1 MSTAVFAIA
10 RDRMHAESIVSQ
22 LKAAGFS
29 NQDVS
34 VLLSDPNQT
43 RDFAHQ
49 KATKAPEGAATGA
62 ATGGV
67 IGGVLGWLAGA
78 GALTLPG
85 VGPLLAAGPIMGALG
100 GAAVGGAVG
109 GLTGVLV
116 GMGIPEYEAKLYEGK
131 VREGRALLS
140 VHTEDSEE
148 VSHAKD
154 IFERAGAEHISS
166 GSEKK
171 PDRKTRDR

>member
-10 RDRMHAESIVSQ
+10 RDRMQAESLVNQ
-22 LKAAGFS
+22 LRAAGFS
-29 NQDVS
+29 NQDIS
-34 VLLSDPNQT
+34 ALLSDPNQT
-43 RDFAHQ
+43 RDFAHE

-67 IGGVLGWLAGA
+67 IGGILGWLAGA
-78 GALTLPG
+78 GALVIPG
-85 VGPLLAAGPIMGALG
+85 LGPFIAAGPIMGLLG

-131 VREGRALLS
+131 LREGRVLLS
-140 VHTEDSEE
+140 VHTEDSDEA
-148 VSHAKD
+148 SRAKD
-154 IFERAGAEHISS
+154 IFERGGAEHIAS

-171 PDRKTRDR
+171 VDKKNR